1 MRLAY
6 FAIGLLWTVCA
17 VAETLYRLPWAEG
30 LAFTFTQVP
39 GGRISSH
46 FTKATL
52 HAVDIAMP
60 QGIEVLAARGG
71 VIEAIEAH
79 HGASAE
85 EDPLSYEG
93 NFVRV
98 RHADHTAATYAHLK
112 YRSVVVA
119 VGETVAAGRL
129 LGHSGATGDV
139 TAPHLHFAVTRTEMN
154 SSGWREDVSVPVTF
168 YIGVPPVAFAPRA
181 AVTVTANYST
191 KAEAPRA
198 ASEGPALSKPP
209 VLTADEEARAWW
221 LLALWL
227 ACGAAAL
234 TWFWRFSRS

>member
-17 VAETLYRLPWAEG
+17 VAETLYRVPWAQGAGVYVHAGAWRKDQLPLHESDV
-30 LAFTFTQVP
+30 AC
-39 GGRISSH
+39 GRH
-46 FTKATL
+46 R
-52 HAVDIAMP
+52 HASRHRS
-60 QGIEVLAARGG
+60 ARGKG
-71 VIEAIEAH
+71 RRAIEAH

-98 RHADHTAATYAHLK
+98 RHADRTAATYAHLK

-129 LGHSGATGDV
+129 LAHSGATGDV

-154 SSGWREDVSVPVTF
+154 SSGWREDVSVPVIF

-181 AVTVTANYST
+181 AATVTANYST

-198 ASEGPALSKPP
+198 ASEGPAASKPP